1 MGSCMGKLS
10 NEQKEKINMARKNS
24 KNIEEKNMKAEKEAE
39 KEQNEF
45 IKSYMDLSKQ
55 ADYIIKK
62 SKGGL
67 NVTKEDF
74 KQADTF
80 YNIAKKNSDKFN
92 KRQTDDFNNAYEEVN
107 NIATEINETND
118 IIWNMFD
125 NDNDND
131 SEEVDTL
138 LGQILLEQI

>member
-39 KEQNEF
+39 KEHNEF

-92 KRQTDDFNNAYEEVN
+92 KRQTDDFNNE
-107 NIATEINETND
+107 
-118 IIWNMFD
+118 
-125 NDNDND
+125 
-131 SEEVDTL
+131 
-138 LGQILLEQI
+138 

>member
-1 MGSCMGKLS
+1 MGKLS